1 MAKSPSKPKAAKP
14 LNNPAQPYN
23 MLPPLPPAA
32 DLETK
37 AILKR
42 CVAARTE
49 LAELKVSGQLIPDES
64 VLINAIPIL
73 ETRASSEI
81 ENIVT
86 TNDSLFREASLG
98 HDNPAGDPIAKEALR
113 YRTALHQGFA
123 ALDKRPLT
131 TRIAIETCR
140 TITGTDLD
148 VRVTTGT
155 TLKNEATGEVIYTP
169 PEGVDVIRDLLANW
183 ERYVN
188 ADSEVDPLIRM
199 AVQHYQFEA
208 IHPFGD
214 GNGRTGRIL
223 NLLFLVQAG
232 LLEKPTLY
240 LSRHILRT
248 RSEYYASLARVTR
261 DGDWEAW
268 VIYMLTAVEQTA
280 RWTNNKVRAIRNLMQ
295 EASVYFRTQKPGV
308 YSRELVE
315 LMFTQPYCRIEN
327 LTERGLGNRTT
338 ASGYLKQLVAIGM
351 LDEEKVWRNK
361 VFINRKYLDLLS
373 SEGHDF
379 AAYKIPTVGERLDT
393 TAAGVLR
400 SKNKRRTKA

>member
-1 MAKSPSKPKAAKP
+1 ME
-14 LNNPAQPYN
+14 
-23 MLPPLPPAA
+23 
-32 DLETK
+32 LETK

-42 CVAARTE
+42 CVAARSA

-64 VLINAIPIL
+64 VLINAIPML
-73 ETRASSEI
+73 EARASSEI

-98 HDNPAGDPIAKEALR
+98 QDNPAGDPATKEAFR
-113 YRTALHQGFA
+113 YRTALHQGFM
-123 ALDKRPLT
+123 ALSDRPLT
-131 TRIAIETCR
+131 TRIATDTCR
-140 TITGTDLD
+140 TITGTDLN
-148 VRVTTGT
+148 VRATPGT
-155 TLKNEATGEVIYTP
+155 TLKNRATGEVIYSP
-169 PEGVDVIRDLLANW
+169 PEGAPLIRDLLGNW

-188 ADSEVDPLIRM
+188 SESDIDPLIRM

-248 RSEYYASLARVTR
+248 RSEYYGQLARVTR
-261 DGDWEAW
+261 EGDWESW

-280 RWTNNKVRAIRNLMQ
+280 QWTNNKVHAIRALMQ
-295 EASVYFRTQKPGV
+295 EATTYLRATRPRL
-308 YSRELVE
+308 YSRELIE
-315 LMFTQPYCRIEN
+315 LLFTQPYCRIEN
-327 LTERGLGNRTT
+327 LTAHGLGNRAT
-338 ASGYLKQLVAIGM
+338 ASGHLKQLVAIGM
-351 LDEEKVWRNK
+351 LNEEKVWRDK

-373 SEGHDF
+373 SDGHDF
-379 AAYKIPTVGERLDT
+379 EHYGA
-393 TAAGVLR
+393 TAVPSGRADLE
-400 SKNKRRTKA
+400 